1 MSFMVTGKS
10 IKGRPLI
17 TDLNAVR
24 MAARLMGMEV
34 HDRATYRAHH
44 DCNDAVMVLSC
55 SAEQARLIKEKHGL
69 DPYEV
74 GIVPDPENAG
84 SYLIKY
90 DEWRNGFGL
99 HDVIGQP
106 VFSQSKDGRDEKT
119 IAPLLQMHY
128 RMASDAIAA
137 QQLGDEIEFIRQPDG
152 SYVSHTKPNEARLSV

>member
-74 GIVPDPENAG
+74 GIVPDPENVG

-90 DEWRNGFGL
+90 DEW
-99 HDVIGQP
+99 
-106 VFSQSKDGRDEKT
+106 
-119 IAPLLQMHY
+119 
-128 RMASDAIAA
+128 
-137 QQLGDEIEFIRQPDG
+137 
-152 SYVSHTKPNEARLSV
+152 